1 MRRAEQV
8 DCGCPGH
15 FPAQDHATDAFERGK
30 SLRFQRENAG
40 GVGKSASPVGATVE
54 STAAHRSIERI
65 NIPLLCGWTIY
76 RPFAVLES
84 NTRLPLHAHRHVI
97 ALDQPHLWPARA
109 TSAVARHGFTVFFR
123 MSVMTEQTLVAP
135 IDDQPQLAS
144 GFSGYQSALVA
155 LLAFVQF
162 TIILDF
168 MIMSPLGAIIMP
180 ALNITAAQF
189 GVAVSAYAFSAGI
202 SGILAAGF
210 ADRFDRKRLLLFF
223 YVGFALGTVLCS
235 LAPTFHLLLL
245 GRIVTGLFGGV
256 MGSVILAIVI
266 DLFALHLRGRVMGFV
281 QTAFAAS
288 QVLGI
293 PAGLYLS
300 NHWNWH
306 VTFGAL
312 VGLSIAGMAAVL
324 LLMKPVNGHLL
335 LKQDTNAFRH
345 LIATVGQPRYTLAF
359 AVTTLLAT
367 GGFML
372 MPFGSAYTVNN
383 LGIDIAHLPTIYLVS
398 GLFSIF
404 TGPLVGRAS
413 DAFGKFPTFAFGS
426 FVSIVMV
433 LIYTRLDYLGHVTL
447 TTVIVVN
454 VLMFVGI
461 FSRMIPSQ
469 ALISAI
475 PESSQRG
482 SFSAVS
488 ASLQQ
493 LSGGLGSVLAAAIIA
508 QNADG
513 TLRHFDR
520 LGYIVVATSLA
531 SLTLMYFVQ
540 KSVANR
546 AGKRFV

>member
-1 MRRAEQV
+1 
-8 DCGCPGH
+8 
-15 FPAQDHATDAFERGK
+15 
-30 SLRFQRENAG
+30 
-40 GVGKSASPVGATVE
+40 
-54 STAAHRSIERI
+54 
-65 NIPLLCGWTIY
+65 
-76 RPFAVLES
+76 
-84 NTRLPLHAHRHVI
+84 
-97 ALDQPHLWPARA
+97 
-109 TSAVARHGFTVFFR
+109 
-123 MSVMTEQTLVAP
+123 MSGMTEQTLIAP
-135 IDDQPQLAS
+135 IDEQPVLDR
-144 GFSGYQSALVA
+144 GFSRYQSLLVA

-168 MIMSPLGAIIMP
+168 MIMSPLGAIIIP

-223 YVGFALGTVLCS
+223 YVGFTLGTTLCA
-235 LAPTFHLLLL
+235 LAPNYHVLLL

-256 MGSVILAIVI
+256 IGSVVLAII
-266 DLFALHLRGRVMGFV
+266 TDLFPLHLRGRVMGFV

-293 PAGLYLS
+293 PAGLFLS
-300 NHWNWH
+300 NRWSWH
-306 VTFGAL
+306 VAFGAL
-312 VGLSIAGMAAVL
+312 VGLSIATIVVVL
-324 LLMKPVNGHLL
+324 FVMKPVNDHLR
-335 LKQDTNAFRH
+335 LKQEKTAFRH
-345 LIATVGQPRYTLAF
+345 LIATVAQPRYTLAF
-359 AVTTLLAT
+359 MVTTLLAT

-372 MPFGSAYTVNN
+372 MPFGSAFTVHN
-383 LGIDIAHLPTIYLVS
+383 LGIDIVHLPTVYLVS

-413 DAFGKFPTFAFGS
+413 DAFGKFPTFVFGS
-426 FVSIVMV
+426 AVSVVMV
-433 LIYTRLDYLGHVTL
+433 LIYTHLGQVSL
-447 TTVIVVN
+447 MTVIVVN

-475 PESSQRG
+475 PEPSQRG

-508 QNADG
+508 QNPDG
-513 TLRHFDR
+513 SLRHFDR
-520 LGYIVVATSLA
+520 LGYIVVGTSLV
-531 SLTLMYFVQ
+531 SLIVMYFIQ
-540 KSVANR
+540 KSVADPASR
-546 AGKRFV
+546 RIA

>member
-1 MRRAEQV
+1 M
-8 DCGCPGH
+8 
-15 FPAQDHATDAFERGK
+15 
-30 SLRFQRENAG
+30 
-40 GVGKSASPVGATVE
+40 SA
-54 STAAHRSIERI
+54 
-65 NIPLLCGWTIY
+65 
-76 RPFAVLES
+76 
-84 NTRLPLHAHRHVI
+84 
-97 ALDQPHLWPARA
+97 
-109 TSAVARHGFTVFFR
+109 
-123 MSVMTEQTLVAP
+123 MTEQTFAAP
-135 IDDQPQLAS
+135 IDDQQELAH
-144 GFSGYQSALVA
+144 GFSRYQSALVA

-168 MIMSPLGAIIMP
+168 TIMSPLGAIIMP
-180 ALNITAAQF
+180 ALNVTAAQF

-223 YVGFALGTVLCS
+223 YAGFTLGTALCA
-235 LAPTFHLLLL
+235 LAPTYHVLLL
-245 GRIVTGLFGGV
+245 GRVVTGLFGGV
-256 MGSVILAIVI
+256 MGSIVLAIVT

-293 PAGLYLS
+293 PAGLFLS

-306 VTFGAL
+306 VSFGAL
-312 VGLSIAGMAAVL
+312 VGLSIAAMAAVL
-324 LLMKPVNGHLL
+324 SLMKPVNGHLL
-335 LKQDTNAFRH
+335 LKQDRNAFRH

-359 AVTTLLAT
+359 VVTTLLAT

-383 LGIDIAHLPTIYLVS
+383 LGIDIVHLPTIYLVS

-426 FVSIVMV
+426 AVSVVMV
-433 LIYTRLDYLGHVTL
+433 LIYTHLGHVTL
-447 TTVIVVN
+447 TTAIAVN

-469 ALISAI
+469 ALITAI
-475 PESSQRG
+475 PEPSQRG

-493 LSGGLGSVLAAAIIA
+493 FSGGLGSVLAAAIIV

-513 TLRHFDR
+513 SLRHFDR

-531 SLTLMYFVQ
+531 SLAVMYFVQ
-540 KSVANR
+540 KSVADR
-546 AGKRFV
+546 TGKRMV